1 MSTAALKTSAA
12 TGAGTAA
19 DGDDESNKY
28 FATHTPPKDLQQVN
42 QRVKEFLDY
51 HLNNPDKKRRRRVV
65 LITSGGTIV
74 PLEKNMVRFIDNFSL
89 GSRGAASAE
98 KFMEYIDDDVDGYA
112 CVFLHR
118 SNSLQPYSRQLL
130 NNYGSG
136 AQDWQMDMFALEND
150 GSDRV
155 YLKSSST
162 GADASAADIVKKAE
176 RVKKENLLL
185 LVKFMTVV
193 DYLFYLRDISILM
206 SQQHQHAED
215 SKRMMWYLAAA
226 VSDFHVPEQ
235 KLSEHK
241 IQSGSAKLNDANDNK
256 EEGKQEPL
264 NQLILKLE
272 LVPKVLKPLV
282 NQWASLK
289 GFIVS
294 FKLETDE
301 TLLKDKANKALERYG
316 HQIVIGNLLHTRKR
330 RVELFFSGNQ
340 HKDME
345 VIELKPDQDDEI
357 EEFIVKRL
365 VQLHTEWI
373 KNDK

>member
-1 MSTAALKTSAA
+1 
-12 TGAGTAA
+12 
-19 DGDDESNKY
+19 
-28 FATHTPPKDLQQVN
+28 
-42 QRVKEFLDY
+42 
-51 HLNNPDKKRRRRVV
+51 
-65 LITSGGTIV
+65 
-74 PLEKNMVRFIDNFSL
+74 
-89 GSRGAASAE
+89 
-98 KFMEYIDDDVDGYA
+98 
-112 CVFLHR
+112 
-118 SNSLQPYSRQLL
+118 
-130 NNYGSG
+130 
-136 AQDWQMDMFALEND
+136 
-150 GSDRV
+150 
-155 YLKSSST
+155 
-162 GADASAADIVKKAE
+162 
-176 RVKKENLLL
+176 
-185 LVKFMTVV
+185 
-193 DYLFYLRDISILM
+193 
-206 SQQHQHAED
+206 
-215 SKRMMWYLAAA
+215 MWYLAAA

-241 IQSGSAKLNDANDNK
+241 IQSGSAKLNDANDKK
-256 EEGKQEPL
+256 EEGEQEPL

-340 HKDME
+340 HKNIE

-373 KNDK
+373 KNDN